1 MVAMISGPT
10 EVVIGVPFGHGVLRS
25 IAAHVYKCER
35 LAHWALVL
43 FISAKAAFP
52 LSSALG

>member
-1 MVAMISGPT
+1 VVAMISGPT

-52 LSSALG
+52 LSSARG